1 MRVLIV
7 EDDLVSQTILKKT
20 FAAYGTTDI
29 AADGKEAVQAFQLA
43 LEGNAPYDLVCL
55 DILMPH
61 MDGHEALR
69 NFREMEKT
77 KGIRGKDETKVI
89 MISALGDPRS
99 VVRAYYEGGATSY
112 LTKPF
117 DLDTLLAIVE
127 GLGLI

>member
-1 MRVLIV
+1 
-7 EDDLVSQTILKKT
+7 
-20 FAAYGTTDI
+20 
-29 AADGKEAVQAFQLA
+29 
-43 LEGNAPYDLVCL
+43 
-55 DILMPH
+55 
-61 MDGHEALR
+61 
-69 NFREMEKT
+69 MEKT